1 VLLGY
6 DAVSLGDWIPKSQG
20 NVASSL
26 GVGMF
31 SSFSTFQLLKTR
43 TLTLHYLKTWQSS
56 NLVTQ
61 QHISEEWNQ
70 LHCAQNPKIID
81 MFNCLQDLL
90 EFLTVVFLKILV
102 FWHIMLPHW
111 MIIS

>member
-1 VLLGY
+1 MGY
-6 DAVSLGDWIPKSQG
+6 DAVSLGNWIPMSQG
-20 NVASSL
+20 NVASSS
-26 GVGMF
+26 GVGTVN
-31 SSFSTFQLLKTR
+31 SFSTFQLLKTR
-43 TLTLHYLKTWQSS
+43 TLTLHYLKTWQS
-56 NLVTQ
+56 NNFVVQ

-70 LHCAQNPKIID
+70 LHCAQHLKIV

-102 FWHIMLPHW
+102 FWHVMLPHW